1 VKPGD
6 LVRIHFWD
14 EAYSSD
20 LFGII
25 ILVRDASWAPSS
37 KRKDHP
43 RLPLSM
49 SNVRWYKVWVNGA
62 IAEFTKE
69 ELQLIE

>member
-1 VKPGD
+1 MKPGD

-25 ILVRDASWAPSS
+25 ILVRAA
-37 KRKDHP
+37 HP
-43 RLPLSM
+43 RLPAPM
-49 SNVRWYKVWVNGA
+49 SNVKWYKVWVNGA

>member
-6 LVRIHFWD
+6 LVKIHFWD
-14 EAYSSD
+14 EPYATD

-25 ILVRDASWAPSS
+25 ILVRDADLIYDM
-37 KRKDHP
+37 K
-43 RLPLSM
+43 
-49 SNVRWYKVWVNGA
+49 WYKVWVNG
-62 IAEFTKE
+62 ILAEFTKE